1 MSDGGKGSKPRPI
14 PDPKQFEENWDKIFG
29 KKIKINIYGTEIEMT
44 QDELDKM
51 FKKVDKSEYMCP
63 NCLTPWKCNGPH
75 IEEKK

>member
-14 PDPKQFEENWDKIFG
+14 PDPKQFEENWDRI
-29 KKIKINIYGTEIEMT
+29 
-44 QDELDKM
+44 

-75 IEEKK
+75 IEEKNDNRN

>member
-44 QDELDKM
+44 KDELDKM
-51 FKKVDKSEYMCP
+51 F
-63 NCLTPWKCNGPH
+63 
-75 IEEKK
+75 EKNDNRN